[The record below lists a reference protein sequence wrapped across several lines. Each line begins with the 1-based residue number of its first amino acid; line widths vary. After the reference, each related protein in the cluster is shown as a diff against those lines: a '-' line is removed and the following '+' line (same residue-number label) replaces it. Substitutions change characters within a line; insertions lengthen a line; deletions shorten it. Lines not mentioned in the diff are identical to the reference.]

1 MTQRSSSLSGIVR
14 FGTAVSFFV
23 AASTAAMAQDDSAAR
38 AKKPPALMAAF
49 VTLGVLD
56 PNNVIPTVDG
66 VPGAGIDNLDIA
78 FPLTAVAHG
87 TVYVV
92 QVAAQDLSYNGSCS
106 ITYELDQKQ
115 KGGGNV
121 VLDSGTIN
129 GTFACKPGTTFAV
142 GNRTH
147 AIPNAPGPAT
157 LTGTVTYG
165 SKTATTTLAL
175 FIQ

>member
-1 MTQRSSSLSGIVR
+1 VTQRSSSLSGIAR
-14 FGTAVSFFV
+14 FGAAVSFFV
-23 AASTAAMAQDDSAAR
+23 AASTAAMAQDDFAAR

-92 QVAAQDLSYNGSCS
+92 QVAAQDLTYNGSCS

-115 KGGGNV
+115 KGVNV

-147 AIPNAPGPAT
+147 AIPNSPGAAT
-157 LTGTVTYG
+157 LTGTITYG
-165 SKTATTTLAL
+165 SKTATTTLPL